1 MAIRFNRLPEQ
12 NTPIAP
18 VAAAP
23 KPAPRGPQVRAA
35 SVALLAVAI
44 VVALGVWYWN
54 STTISSTARVRALEL
69 RVAPA
74 QASRIVKLLVSEGD
88 TVRPGQP
95 LVELSS
101 DELEQAI
108 AMAEA
113 RLEARRT
120 MLAQLEAANSAQ
132 QGAPDPGQQSQAAAN
147 VARAEQNRLMAAA
160 EAEEAKTTSAM
171 RDARLQELK
180 RLLALGAVTRTEY
193 EKAAQEA
200 AVWQGRMRS
209 AQLSARAAA
218 KSAEL
223 SQAAARNGDGGPAG
237 PSTALVN
244 LRTDVKLAEVELAT
258 LRGNRAGLTLS
269 VPTEGVV
276 TAIHRRPGEVAK
288 LGEVILTVANP
299 RVLWLEGFLEAVDL
313 PDVLDGQ
320 RVVIKLPSADGGG
333 ERIGRLSLTWNE
345 PINEFDAVLVGR
357 REARNPQQLPTT
369 YRPFRVTLDVDG
381 KPVTDGFKV
390 GQTVRI
396 RMERAP

>member
-35 SVALLAVAI
+35 SLGLLAVA
-44 VVALGVWYWN
+44 VLVGLGMWYWD
-54 STTISSTARVRALEL
+54 STMISSTARVRAMEL

-88 TVRPGQP
+88 PVRAGQP

-113 RLEARRT
+113 RLEARRS

-132 QGAPDPGQQSQAAAN
+132 AGPDPALQSQAAAN

-180 RLLALGAVTRTEY
+180 RLLTLGAVTRTEY

-200 AVWQGRMRS
+200 AVWRGRLRT

-223 SQAAARNGDGGPAG
+223 SQAAAQSANGGATG

-244 LRTDVKLAEVELAT
+244 LRTDVKLAEVELST
-258 LRGNRAGLTLS
+258 LRGNRAGLSLS
-269 VPTEGVV
+269 VPSDGVV

-288 LGEVILTVANP
+288 LGEVILTVTNP
-299 RVLWLEGFLEAVDL
+299 AQLWLEGFLETSDL

-320 RVVIKLPSADGGG
+320 RVVVKLPAAAGGG

-345 PINEFDAVLVGR
+345 PINEFDTVPVGR

-381 KPVTDGFKV
+381 QPVADRLKPGE
-390 GQTVRI
+390 TVRI

>member
-18 VAAAP
+18 VAAPP

-35 SVALLAVAI
+35 SLALLAVA
-44 VVALGVWYWN
+44 VLVGLGMWYWN
-54 STTISSTARVRALEL
+54 STMISSTARVRALEL

-74 QASRIVKLLVSEGD
+74 QASRIVKLLVNEGD
-88 TVRPGQP
+88 TVRAGQP

-113 RLEARRT
+113 RLEARRA

-132 QGAPDPGQQSQAAAN
+132 AGPDPAQQSQAAAN
-147 VARAEQNRLMAAA
+147 VARAEQNRLMASA

-171 RDARLQELK
+171 RDARLLELK
-180 RLLALGAVTRTEY
+180 RLLTLGAVTRTEY

-200 AVWQGRMRS
+200 AVWRGRVRTAQLSAQAAARS
-209 AQLSARAAA
+209 AQLSQTAAQGA
-218 KSAEL
+218 
-223 SQAAARNGDGGPAG
+223 DGGTSG
-237 PSTALVN
+237 PSSALVN
-244 LRTDVKLAEVELAT
+244 LRTDAKLAEVELTT

-269 VPTEGVV
+269 VPIDGVV
-276 TAIHRRPGEVAK
+276 TAIHRRAGEVAK
-288 LGEVILTVANP
+288 LGEVILTVTNP
-299 RVLWLEGFLEAVDL
+299 RQLWLEGFLEAADL

-320 RVVIKLPSADGGG
+320 RVVIKLPANAGG
-333 ERIGRLSLTWNE
+333 EERTGRLSLTWNE
-345 PINEFDAVLVGR
+345 PVNEYDTVPVGR

-381 KPVTDGFKV
+381 RPVTDGLRV

-396 RMERAP
+396 NLERAP

>member
-1 MAIRFNRLPEQ
+1 MAIRFNRLPDQ

-35 SVALLAVAI
+35 SLALIALALLVG
-44 VVALGVWYWN
+44 LGMWYWN
-54 STTISSTARVRALEL
+54 STMISSTARVRALEL

-74 QASRIVKLLVSEGD
+74 QASRITKLLVSEGD
-88 TVRPGQP
+88 TVRAGQP

-113 RLEARRT
+113 RLDARRAV
-120 MLAQLEAANSAQ
+120 LAQLEATSSAQ
-132 QGAPDPGQQSQAAAN
+132 SRPDPAQQSQAAAN
-147 VARAEQNRLMAAA
+147 VARAEQNRLMASA

-171 RDARLQELK
+171 RDTRLQELK
-180 RLLALGAVTRTEY
+180 RLLALGAVTRAEY

-200 AVWQGRMRS
+200 AVWRGRLRT

-218 KSAEL
+218 RSAEL
-223 SQAAARNGDGGPAG
+223 SQAAAQGADGGPSG
-237 PSTALVN
+237 PSSALVN
-244 LRTDVKLAEVELAT
+244 LRTDAKLAEVELAT

-269 VPTEGVV
+269 VPIDGVV
-276 TAIHRRPGEVAK
+276 TAIHRRAGEVAK
-288 LGEVILTVANP
+288 LGEVILTVTNP
-299 RVLWLEGFLEAVDL
+299 RQLWLEGFLETADL

-320 RVVIKLPSADGGG
+320 RVVIKLPANAGGG
-333 ERIGRLSLTWNE
+333 ERTGRLSLTWNE
-345 PINEFDAVLVGR
+345 PVNEYDTVPVGR

-381 KPVTDGFKV
+381 QPVTDGLQA

-396 RMERAP
+396 NMERAP

>member
-23 KPAPRGPQVRAA
+23 KPAPRGPRVRAA
-35 SVALLAVAI
+35 SLGLLALAVL
-44 VVALGVWYWN
+44 VLLGMWYWD
-54 STTISSTARVRALEL
+54 STMISSTARVRALEL

-74 QASRIVKLLVSEGD
+74 QASRVVKLLVNEGD
-88 TVRPGQP
+88 TVRAGQP

-132 QGAPDPGQQSQAAAN
+132 AGPDPSLQSQAAAD

-171 RDARLQELK
+171 RDARVQELK
-180 RLLALGAVTRTEY
+180 RLLALGAVTRAEF

-200 AVWQGRMRS
+200 AVWRGRLRA

-223 SQAAARNGDGGPAG
+223 SQAAAQSANGGPEG

-244 LRTDVKLAEVELAT
+244 LRTDVKLAEVELST
-258 LRGNRAGLTLS
+258 LRGNRAGLSLS
-269 VPTEGVV
+269 VPTDGVV

-288 LGEVILTVANP
+288 LGEVILTVTNP
-299 RVLWLEGFLEAVDL
+299 GQLWLEGFLETSDL

-320 RVVIKLPSADGGG
+320 RVVIKLPSAAGGG

-345 PINEFDAVLVGR
+345 PINEFDTVPVGR

-381 KPVTDGFKV
+381 QPVADRLKPGE
-390 GQTVRI
+390 TVRI